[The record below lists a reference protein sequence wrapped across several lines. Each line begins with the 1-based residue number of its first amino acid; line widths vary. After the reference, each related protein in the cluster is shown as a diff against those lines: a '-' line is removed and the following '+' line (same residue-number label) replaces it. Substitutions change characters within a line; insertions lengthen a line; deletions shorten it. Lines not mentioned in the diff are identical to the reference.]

1 MQWLPPMFRLVYS
14 RDRINSELFNQ
25 LNNYLSQA
33 SLFCSLDNKMV
44 GLVTKMDKQDDGR
57 VLFTLYELSVGDLA
71 GVNSEQYHIEVEL
84 QQNYIKDSDI
94 SVSNILRLKHEEV

>member
-14 RDRINSELFNQ
+14 KDRINSELFNQ
-25 LNNYLSQA
+25 LQNYLSQA
-33 SLFCSLDNKMV
+33 SLFCKLDNKIS

-57 VLFTLYELSVGDLA
+57 VLFTLYELSVGYLA
-71 GVNSEQYHIEVEL
+71 EVNSEQYYIEVEL

-94 SVSNILRLKHEEV
+94 SVSNILRLGHAEV